1 MAYSKADGQQ
11 QLLDT
16 VAEAIDEL
24 GAALAALG
32 AAYEELDENHGD
44 DLEAQLFRPV
54 QQAYARAQRTHS
66 GFAART
72 SLAPRTFAQP
82 EPGSRQLGAKGFID
96 DAIEAITAA
105 DDTIITLQDSLLP
118 VEVGDR
124 EVRADLAATREIL
137 DDLPARAEE
146 LLARYTFRR

>member
-16 VAEAIDEL
+16 LAEAIDEIG
-24 GAALAALG
+24 GAMAALG
-32 AAYEELDENHGD
+32 AAYEELDENTGD

-54 QQAYARAQRTHS
+54 QQAYGRAQRAHAE
-66 GFAART
+66 FAARAR
-72 SLAPRTFAQP
+72 LAGRTFTQP
-82 EPGSRQLGAKGFID
+82 EPGSAKLGPRAFFD
-96 DAIEAITAA
+96 DAIEAISAA

-124 EVRADLAATREIL
+124 EVRADLAAVREVL

-146 LLARYTFRR
+146 LLAKYTFRR